1 MNLTDIVYR
10 KCLLSVKI
18 CQVIKSKNYGGF
30 LMRKVI
36 LAAAITTFSCLMTVS
51 AYAGNWVKNNTGW
64 WYDNGNGTWP
74 SSSWQWIDGNSD
86 GIAEC
91 YYFDGSGY
99 CMINTTTPDN
109 YSVNDSGAWTVNGVV
124 QTKSVSTEKSDSYYM
139 EKYASVMSNWLEVFG
154 EYADNPAYDF
164 IDINGNGSKELIM
177 GNRNSNDSSVIFAI
191 YTLNNETPVQIILD
205 PCISDWEFK
214 VLKGGYISTRHS
226 DASADIYSLSEL
238 DNNDNRVWVST
249 AAHSHLAELYEVNDV
264 QVSKGVYINEL
275 NKYNIEKENI
285 RLTRSFK

>member
-1 MNLTDIVYR
+1 
-10 KCLLSVKI
+10 
-18 CQVIKSKNYGGF
+18 
-30 LMRKVI
+30 MRKVI
-36 LAAAITTFSCLMTVS
+36 LAAAITTFSCIMTIR

-91 YYFDGSGY
+91 YYFDGAGY
-99 CMINTTTPDN
+99 CMLNNTTPDN

-124 QTKSVSTEKSDSYYM
+124 QTKNAGTEKSDSYYM
-139 EKYASVMSNWLEVFG
+139 EKYASVMSNWLELLG
-154 EYADNPAYDF
+154 KDYADNPAYDF

-177 GNRNSNDSSVIFAI
+177 GDRKSNDSSSIFAI

-226 DASADIYSLSEL
+226 DASADTYSLSKL
-238 DNNDNRVWVST
+238 DSNDNRVWVSK
-249 AAHSHLAELYEVNDV
+249 ASHSHYYGEAEVYEVNDV
-264 QVSKGVYINEL
+264 KVSREVYINEL

>member
-1 MNLTDIVYR
+1 MSIKEIV
-10 KCLLSVKI
+10 KCGYISVKK
-18 CQVIKSKNYGGF
+18 VILQRF

-99 CMINTTTPDN
+99 CMLNTTTPDN
-109 YSVNDSGAWTVNGVV
+109 YSVNGSGAWTVNGVV
-124 QTKSVSTEKSDSYYM
+124 QTKNAGTEKSDSYYM
-139 EKYASVMSNWLEVFG
+139 EKYASVMSNWLELYG
-154 EYADNPAYDF
+154 KDYADNPAYDF

-177 GNRNSNDSSVIFAI
+177 GDRKSNDSSRIFAI

-205 PCISDWEFK
+205 PCISDWRFN
-214 VLKGGYISTRHS
+214 VLKGGYISTKNS
-226 DASADIYSLSEL
+226 NASWDTNSLSIL
-238 DNNDNRVWVST
+238 DSNDNRIWVST
-249 AAHSHLAELYEVNDV
+249 ANYTHIVDEAEVYEVNDV
-264 QVSKGVYINEL
+264 KVSREAYINEL
-275 NKYNIEKENI
+275 KKYNIEKENI

>member
-1 MNLTDIVYR
+1 
-10 KCLLSVKI
+10 
-18 CQVIKSKNYGGF
+18 
-30 LMRKVI
+30 MRKVI
-36 LAAAITTFSCLMTVS
+36 LAVAITTFSCLMTVS

-86 GIAEC
+86 GVAEC
-91 YYFDGSGY
+91 YYFDGAGY
-99 CMINTTTPDN
+99 CMLNTTTPDN
-109 YSVNDSGAWTVNGVV
+109 YSVNNSGAWTVNGVV
-124 QTKSVSTEKSDSYYM
+124 QTKNAGTEKSDSYYM

-154 EYADNPAYDF
+154 GYADNPAYDF

-177 GNRNSNDSSVIFAI
+177 GDRKSNDSSSIFAI

-226 DASADIYSLSEL
+226 DASADTYSLSKL
-238 DNNDNRVWVST
+238 DSNDNRVWVSK
-249 AAHSHLAELYEVNDV
+249 ASHSHYYGEAEVYEVNDV
-264 QVSKGVYINEL
+264 KVSREAYINEL